1 MTVTVRRSGST
12 GTAHTLH
19 IRGHAIT
26 VDASIAGGGTDAGPE
41 PHDLYDAALAACK
54 AITMLLYAQRR
65 GIPVEDIQVDV
76 DRDASQERQG
86 SYRLAAKLQVSG
98 DLSDAQRDELLR
110 VAGKCPVHKL
120 MTEVKTEIET
130 GWADGAT
137 A

>member
-1 MTVTVRRSGST
+1 MTVTVRRNGSS
-12 GTAHTLH
+12 GTAHTLQ
-19 IRGHAIT
+19 IRGHVIT
-26 VDASIAGGGTDAGPE
+26 VDASIAGGGADAGPE

-54 AITMLLYAQRR
+54 ALTMLLYAQRR

-86 SYRLAAKLQVSG
+86 TYRLSARLQVG
-98 DLSDAQRDELLR
+98 GALSDAQRDELLR

-130 GWADGAT
+130 GWADGPA